1 MALPDV
7 SVMSAMMEPFTILV
21 VDDSRGLRS
30 TVCAVL
36 RSAGHEV
43 ISAANAREALEV
55 LGVQPVD
62 LVFTDILMPEM
73 DGLALIRELR
83 RRVPFLPIVA
93 MSGGGYFLSQDYCL
107 RTAKIFGAT
116 AVLSKPFD
124 AHQLLA
130 ALDLALMQPSA
141 S

>member
-1 MALPDV
+1 V
-7 SVMSAMMEPFTILV
+7 SLGCEMMEPFTILV

-43 ISAANAREALEV
+43 ISAADAKQALRI
-55 LGVQPVD
+55 LDQRSVD

-73 DGLALIRELR
+73 DGLALIREIR

-93 MSGGGYFLSQDYCL
+93 MSGGGYFLSQEYCL
-107 RTAKIFGAT
+107 HTAKVFGAT

-124 AHQLLA
+124 AQQLLE
-130 ALDLALMQPSA
+130 ALDGAMAQPSA
-141 S
+141 P